1 MRHSY
6 RAVCADLGVG
16 ALISHSKRMFDLLG
30 LRLGENHDAPLVPD
44 APDGPIRKKRKTAA
58 PARIS

>member
-1 MRHSY
+1 
-6 RAVCADLGVG
+6 
-16 ALISHSKRMFDLLG
+16 MFDLLG

-44 APDGPIRKKRKTAA
+44 APDGPIRKRKTAA